1 MDVLSKKKNV
11 IFFPELEVMLAV
23 AESNYSFL
31 SALQTSQVH
40 P

>member
-1 MDVLSKKKNV
+1 MDACGKFGEHKKYV
-11 IFFPELEVMLAV
+11 RV
-23 AESNYSFL
+23 AWATAKGNSSFL